1 MRYGRYRLIAEQ
13 GMIYFWLVS
22 GGKLIPDDAARAEL
36 FPRKPG
42 AAADPRQGNITE
54 VRRISQDPDVA

>member
-22 GGKLIPDDAARAEL
+22 GGKLIPDVAARVEGWWL
-36 FPRKPG
+36 SSFL
-42 AAADPRQGNITE
+42 GNRGQLLT
-54 VRRISQDPDVA
+54 PDRVT